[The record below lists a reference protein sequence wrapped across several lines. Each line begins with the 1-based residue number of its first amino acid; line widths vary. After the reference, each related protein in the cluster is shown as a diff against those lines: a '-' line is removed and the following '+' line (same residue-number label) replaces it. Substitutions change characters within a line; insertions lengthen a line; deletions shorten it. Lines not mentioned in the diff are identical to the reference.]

1 MFQTKAIIS
10 LPTLPTP
17 PRPTN
22 SPSICHLGGQTI
34 ICWTAHARTLA
45 FCMCC
50 YPSALPPSYC
60 SYPNPPLPSHSPCL
74 SVYFS
79 SLPSTVVEVSR
90 MAFSLISIQFKA
102 INAVGMVLIQGKP
115 DRVLSLLPTFR
126 WFPRLWLCF
135 SEYGIH
141 SWVCVDD
148 FKDTGRNIL
157 YTHLDIHWKDITDK
171 TCDLWGLFF
180 RIKSVS
186 EKVFLICLFW
196 LRWVFVAAHG
206 I

>member
-1 MFQTKAIIS
+1 
-10 LPTLPTP
+10 
-17 PRPTN
+17 
-22 SPSICHLGGQTI
+22 
-34 ICWTAHARTLA
+34 
-45 FCMCC
+45 
-50 YPSALPPSYC
+50 
-60 SYPNPPLPSHSPCL
+60 
-74 SVYFS
+74 
-79 SLPSTVVEVSR
+79 

-171 TCDLWGLFF
+171 TCDL
-180 RIKSVS
+180 
-186 EKVFLICLFW
+186 
-196 LRWVFVAAHG
+196 
-206 I
+206 